1 MRLRALVLS
10 MAVTALVGCAT
21 PGYRETAVRTDEVRV
36 EAQEILSRGAG
47 PDTTPYFER
56 VDELWVGGD
65 SIATGRDAALPKQFD
80 QLVIFRRQWLVTLND
95 VAEFITS
102 SYGLP
107 VTVTQDAIESAEEVS
122 YDAVDVMRRREQQLA
137 SGGQGQQQQQE
148 QDDGPKGPFQLQY
161 EGHLR
166 GFLDKAAART
176 GNYWRFENGRVVI
189 FNRETRVFALDIQP
203 GSATVSANVSSQAQ
217 NGEGGGGE
225 EGGSGATTQVTSGNS
240 TQVDMEIDIF
250 KTASESVAA
259 MLGPKGKL
267 VAAPS
272 LGQLT
277 VTDTPAVLDQV
288 GSYIEQINAIAT
300 RQVVLDVRVY
310 AVDTSRSDAMGIKWD
325 LVWSSLNGS
334 ASAVNG
340 GNAIADASSLGLTV
354 VNPSSPFNGSQ
365 LIFDALARQGNIS
378 TLTTATLA
386 TLSGNA
392 VPVQVGEETGYV
404 ASSSTTLVPNVGAQT
419 TITPGTVNTGF
430 SLVLVP
436 TIVRGGEVLLQMQ
449 LNLSTLREI
458 RKVGGA
464 NGDTAVEVPLVGSRQ
479 VLQRVKLRSGQ
490 TLVLSGFEQE
500 RLSADARGL
509 GSPNFALLGGGKSAD
524 KGRSTLVVLVTPR
537 VVN

>member
-1 MRLRALVLS
+1 
-10 MAVTALVGCAT
+10 
-21 PGYRETAVRTDEVRV
+21 
-36 EAQEILSRGAG
+36 
-47 PDTTPYFER
+47 
-56 VDELWVGGD
+56 VGGD
-65 SIATGRDAALPKQFD
+65 SIATGRDAALPKQFE

-107 VTVTQDAIESAEEVS
+107 VTVTQDAIESAEDVS
-122 YDAVDVMRRREQQLA
+122 YDAVDVMRRREQQLQA
-137 SGGQGQQQQQE
+137 GGAAQQQQE
-148 QDDGPKGPFQLQY
+148 QEDGPKGPFQLQY
-161 EGHLR
+161 EGNLR

-203 GSATVSANVSSQAQ
+203 GSASVSANVSSQAQ
-217 NGEGGGGE
+217 NGEASGGGE
-225 EGGSGATTQVTSGNS
+225 EGGSGASTQVTSGNS
-240 TQVDMEIDIF
+240 TQIEMEIDIF

-310 AVDTSRSDAMGIKWD
+310 AVDTNRSDAMGIKWD
-325 LVWSSLNGS
+325 LVWSSINGS

-378 TLTTATLA
+378 TLTTARLA

-392 VPVQVGEETGYV
+392 VPVQVGEETGYL
-404 ASSSTTLVPNVGAQT
+404 ASSATTLVPNVGAQT

-458 RKVGGA
+458 RKIGGA